1 MSFRNYS
8 FTDPKQE
15 STTTSVCDTQVSDTF
30 SEQTI
35 GKHEWMYKYNP
46 SPRSI
51 IRTTVPQSYTET
63 KERHIQQEAT
73 NPNLVCSRM
82 DQTPLI
88 TNAAT
93 KSNSTIE
100 LSWINCLLDSV
111 QPSQQERREQSSP
124 ANLRKFFFEP
134 SKFSDRSIYK

>member
-1 MSFRNYS
+1 MLLEF

-46 SPRSI
+46 SSRSI

-73 NPNLVCSRM
+73 NPNFGLLENGPN
-82 DQTPLI
+82 T
-88 TNAAT
+88 TNH
-93 KSNSTIE
+93 
-100 LSWINCLLDSV
+100 
-111 QPSQQERREQSSP
+111 
-124 ANLRKFFFEP
+124 
-134 SKFSDRSIYK
+134 